1 MSSFEDGMFPGSQPP
16 WTDILS
22 ASTLNACNTDSN
34 CKHGAILGVARM
46 IKSTVDI
53 VSAADSELGSYG
65 SHMDKYPWH
74 ADTQYIALETT
85 GVH

>member
-1 MSSFEDGMFPGSQPP
+1 MSAFEDGMFPGSQPP

-22 ASTLNACNTDSN
+22 ASALNVCNTGSN
-34 CKHGAILGVARM
+34 CKKRATLGVARM
-46 IKSTVDI
+46 IRSTVDI
-53 VSAADSELGSYG
+53 VSVADSELGSYG
-65 SHMDKYPWH
+65 SHMDKYLWH

>member
-1 MSSFEDGMFPGSQPP
+1 
-16 WTDILS
+16 
-22 ASTLNACNTDSN
+22 
-34 CKHGAILGVARM
+34 M

-53 VSAADSELGSYG
+53 VSVADSELGSYG